1 MFEECYSLV
10 QIGDQSTTINQLAPQ
25 AQFRPRAFEKC
36 SALQQLNFERTEYDP
51 TNRNR
56 SIPEG
61 WEEEEQ
67 WTEDA
72 WYDEAEETA
81 NVAVLMPLLMSD
93 PLLISSAAMA
103 EGHWWLLDLG
113 ASVSV
118 LCKLPVPVSHT
129 SAGGGRSKRKVCS
142 REWFGGCDVI
152 AGRSAVYKQL
162 CEEQLL

>member
-1 MFEECYSLV
+1 MRCRGNN
-10 QIGDQSTTINQLAPQ
+10 IGGRVVGRQLG
-25 AQFRPRAFEKC
+25 RA
-36 SALQQLNFERTEYDP
+36 
-51 TNRNR
+51 
-56 SIPEG
+56 
-61 WEEEEQ
+61 
-67 WTEDA
+67 EDA